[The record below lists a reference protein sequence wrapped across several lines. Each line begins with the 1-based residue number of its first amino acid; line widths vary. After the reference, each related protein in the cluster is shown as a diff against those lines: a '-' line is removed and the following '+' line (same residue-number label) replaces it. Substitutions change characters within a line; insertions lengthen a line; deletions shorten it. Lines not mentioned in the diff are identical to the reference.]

1 MTDQRTEQLHS
12 LTIDRGESGG
22 DGSGGPGWAAL
33 LIAIVLAGGAGAGA
47 AWFLIPRPE
56 AAPVVQAERPAPTQG
71 AQAET
76 ASSASVAPA
85 ARPSSSSGLVA
96 SGYVVARRQAT
107 VSAEITGRIRDV
119 LIEEGAVVEQGE
131 VLAYLDDDR
140 ARIDL
145 DLYEAQESATRER
158 AQSLAAQL
166 NEARTVLER
175 TERLIESGYATDSRR
190 TAEQAQVDSLRA
202 QLSAARADLAAAEV
216 RVRSQRDYVDRHIVR
231 APFGGVVIAKNA
243 QVGEILSPVSAGG
256 GFTRTGIA
264 TLVDMESLELEVDVN
279 EGQIQRVSAGQ
290 RVEAILDA
298 YPDWRIPAHVE
309 AIIPTADRARATIRV
324 RVALGERDARI
335 LPDMAARVTFLDDN

>member
-1 MTDQRTEQLHS
+1 MNDDRKEQLHS
-12 LTIDRGESGG
+12 LTIERAEDTQA
-22 DGSGGPGWAAL
+22 SGGPGWAAL
-33 LIAIVLAGGAGAGA
+33 LIAIVLAGGGGAGA
-47 AWFLIPRPE
+47 AWFLTPKTEPAPTMVAQSAQTSAE
-56 AAPVVQAERPAPTQG
+56 TVQTTPAADPVASPRPAP
-71 AQAET
+71 
-76 ASSASVAPA
+76 
-85 ARPSSSSGLVA
+85 SSGLVA

-119 LIEEGAVVEQGE
+119 LIEEGAVVEEGE

-145 DLYEAQESATRER
+145 DLYEAQQAAAAER
-158 AQSLAAQL
+158 AQSFSAQVT
-166 NEARTVLER
+166 EARTQLTR
-175 TERLIESGYATDSRR
+175 TEQLINSGYATDSRR
-190 TAEQAQVDSLRA
+190 TAEQAQVDSLQA
-202 QLSAARADLAAAEV
+202 QLSAARADLAAARV
-216 RVRSQRDYVDRHIVR
+216 RVRSQRDYVDRHVVR

-264 TLVDMESLELEVDVN
+264 TLVDMDSLELEVDVN
-279 EGQIQRVSAGQ
+279 EGQIQRVRAGQ

-324 RVALGERDARI
+324 RVALGERDDRV
-335 LPDMAARVTFLDDN
+335 LPDMAARVTFLEQD